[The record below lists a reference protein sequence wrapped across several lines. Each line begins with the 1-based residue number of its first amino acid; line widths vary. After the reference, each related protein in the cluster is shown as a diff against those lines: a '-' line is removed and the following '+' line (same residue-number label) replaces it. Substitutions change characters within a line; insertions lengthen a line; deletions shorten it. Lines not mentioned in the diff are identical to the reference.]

1 MRCLNCQ
8 RLFEGLHR
16 QHTHPTYSELAATL
30 VTGATGFIGSNVAR
44 LLVERGDEVR
54 LGVEEGSPDV
64 GDRRISTAARVKLEV
79 RDRRSVRR
87 ALKGV
92 ERVFHCA
99 GVTSVRPA
107 DEARLFDVNVG
118 GTKLVME
125 ESLRAEV
132 ERVVYTSSAAAVGP
146 AADRKAATETQL
158 FTASRLGIPYV
169 NSVHEAEVE
178 AMRVAAHGLPLVCV
192 NPAVCLG
199 AGDQLLSS
207 TRLVRSFLLGRIP
220 VYTDGAIGIVDVR
233 DAAAGH
239 LLADLRGAV
248 GERYLLTR
256 SELHLRASLRGP
268 GAAVGRAHSGAD
280 SAASR
285 RGGGNRA
292 RRGPARV
299 ADHPVRGARGGQQLD
314 LSLHQGAAR
323 ARLARAPARGDA
335 RGHGCLAPGARA
347 RPHRPHAPLT
357 ADPVPRGRPGARG
370 RRGSGGRGAPRDR
383 PLRSRAPSN
392 NLRGVTTLY
401 RCKAPTDLVCRCGK
415 VARRMRAMEIDFDEV
430 RVPFLKRDRPEVEEL
445 TGQRWVPVL
454 VHGDDVIHDSHRILE
469 YLEWLERKNQ

>member
-1 MRCLNCQ
+1 M
-8 RLFEGLHR
+8 
-16 QHTHPTYSELAATL
+16 AATL

-54 LGVEEGSPDV
+54 LGVEEGSPDLAIA
-64 GDRRISTAARVKLEV
+64 DLDSPRVKLEV

-158 FTASRLGIPYV
+158 FTASKLGIPYV

-192 NPAVCLG
+192 NPGVCLG

-248 GERYLLTR
+248 GERYLLT
-256 SELHLRASLRGP
+256 
-268 GAAVGRAHSGAD
+268 GRNFTFERLFADLGRLSGVPTPGAD
-280 SAASR
+280 SAAGR
-285 RGGGNRA
+285 RGGRCGA

-314 LSLHQGAAR
+314 LSLDKGAAR
-323 ARLARAPARGDA
+323 ARLACAPARGDA
-335 RGHGCLAPGARA
+335 RGHRCLAPGARA

-370 RRGSGGRGAPRDR
+370 RRGCGGRGAPRDR
-383 PLRSRAPSN
+383 PL
-392 NLRGVTTLY
+392 
-401 RCKAPTDLVCRCGK
+401 D
-415 VARRMRAMEIDFDEV
+415 RRHLI
-430 RVPFLKRDRPEVEEL
+430 
-445 TGQRWVPVL
+445 
-454 VHGDDVIHDSHRILE
+454 
-469 YLEWLERKNQ
+469 